1 VRRPLKNRVVVTETP
16 NHVIKILTHENAPAQ
31 MLVIRNALIIRQAP
45 KACKTDRILHCDWLP
60 VQDYRCRTQETSL
73 LFPYNN
79 SLIDQACSSLAGYC
93 LVLFW
98 CVYGPRLLRC
108 LLNTQEKELVKYLA
122 NSRLVNKPYGQKRI
136 KLIFLIL
143 IPVTP

>member
-1 VRRPLKNRVVVTETP
+1 MRRPLKNRVVVTETP
-16 NHVIKILTHENAPAQ
+16 NHVIKILTHENVPAQ

-45 KACKTDRILHCDWLP
+45 KACKTDRILHRDWLP

-79 SLIDQACSSLAGYC
+79 SLIDPASILQFGWILPRSFLLCLWTSTSSLSSKYA
-93 LVLFW
+93 
-98 CVYGPRLLRC
+98 
-108 LLNTQEKELVKYLA
+108 KELVKYLA
-122 NSRLVNKPYGQKRI
+122 NSRLINKPYGQKRI